1 MNRCIGSCIDNSDR
15 KLGDMSKKI
24 ERIKTRRPTLTDLR
38 EIDTSSCQENNLKL
52 SHNVDAVELAIA

>member
-1 MNRCIGSCIDNSDR
+1 
-15 KLGDMSKKI
+15 MSKKI